1 MEEGKQREQRRARG
15 GGGEEDECGGWIL
28 YIGAVVWV
36 GESEA
41 FIEVLRS
48 SRPSVGL
55 GSPTA
60 MVFVEAQDKQT
71 KGLCPLGFWAASPQP
86 IRALLRDT
94 GLWAPRANCL

>member
-1 MEEGKQREQRRARG
+1 MRIGTGSVPSWRCGRLGRSWPAPAMEEGKQREQRRARG

-55 GSPTA
+55 GSPTEI
-60 MVFVEAQDKQT
+60 VFVEAHDQQT
-71 KGLCPLGFWAASPQP
+71 KGFCPLG
-86 IRALLRDT
+86 
-94 GLWAPRANCL
+94 C